1 MKPRL
6 AAQHELLQRYHKAWK
21 HAWRRRRQL
30 DSTARLPHETHFL
43 PAALALQETPVHPA
57 PRYLQWLIMA
67 FAGLALLWACI
78 GQVDVVA
85 TASGRIVPSGRSKII
100 QPHEVAVVK
109 AIHVRDGQ
117 TVMAGELLVELDSS
131 RTGADV
137 ERLGSDLLASQVDA
151 VRAQA
156 MLDAIDSQHAPADV
170 AGRLPQAGV
179 AQQQAANRWLAGQYQ
194 ELHSALAQQE
204 ALISQRSAEIHAAKQ
219 SASKLEQILPI
230 TQRITADYA
239 RLAEKGLVPK
249 HHYLNKQQEQMEQE
263 RQLTEQKSR
272 ITELASAHQAARQQ
286 RKTTLAQNRRAML
299 DLLHQSEQRA
309 AALQQE
315 LHKAQR
321 LDNLTRL
328 TAPVDGTVQQLAIHT
343 AGGVV
348 TEAQPLM
355 VLVPRD
361 QPVEIEAQLENKD
374 IGFVH
379 PGQDVSV
386 KVEAFN
392 FTKYGVLH
400 GTVLGL
406 SEDAIDDEK
415 RGLLYNLRIELKQK
429 HIRVGNED
437 LPLTPGMAVR
447 AEIKTDKQRVID
459 YFLSPLKRYVDESM
473 EER

>member
-1 MKPRL
+1 MSAHR
-6 AAQHELLQRYHKAWK
+6 ELLQRYRLAWN
-21 HAWRRRRQL
+21 HAWGLRHSL
-30 DSTARLPHETHFL
+30 DTTPRLPHEAQFL

-57 PRYLQWLIMA
+57 PRYLQWLIMT
-67 FAGLALLWACI
+67 LATLAVLWAVL

-85 TASGRIVPSGRSKII
+85 TANGRIVPSGRSKVI

-109 AIHVRDGQ
+109 AIHVTDGQ
-117 TVMAGELLVELDSS
+117 AVKAGDLLVELDPSQTS
-131 RTGADV
+131 ADV

-156 MLDAIDSQHAPADV
+156 MLDAITNQHPPTNV
-170 AGRLPQAGV
+170 AAKLPQASV
-179 AQQQAANRWLAGQYQ
+179 EQQQAANLWLQGQYQ
-194 ELHSALAQQE
+194 ELRSGLAQQE
-204 ALISQRSAEIHAAKQ
+204 AVIAQRSAEIQAARL
-219 SASKLEQILPI
+219 SASKLEQMLPI
-230 TQRITADYA
+230 TRRITSDYA
-239 RLAEKGLVPK
+239 RLAEQGLVPK

-263 RQLTEQKSR
+263 RQLTEQQSR
-272 ITELASAHQAARQQ
+272 ILELTSARQAAQQQ
-286 RKTTLAQNRRAML
+286 RETTLAQNRRAML
-299 DLLHQSEQRA
+299 DLLHQSEQKA

-315 LHKAQR
+315 LHKAER
-321 LDNLTRL
+321 LDSLTRL

-361 QPVEIEAQLENKD
+361 QPIEIEAQLENKD

-379 PGQDVSV
+379 PGQDVAV
-386 KVEAFN
+386 KIEAFN

-400 GTVLGL
+400 GKVLSL
-406 SEDAIDDEK
+406 SEDAIEDEK
-415 RGLLYNLRIELKQK
+415 RGLLYSLHIELNQN
-429 HIRVGNED
+429 HIRVGSED

-447 AEIKTDKQRVID
+447 AEIKTDRQRVID
-459 YFLSPLKRYVDESM
+459 YFLSPLKRYMDESL

>member
-1 MKPRL
+1 MSAHR
-6 AAQHELLQRYHKAWK
+6 ELLQRYRQVWS
-21 HAWRRRRQL
+21 HAWGLRHSL
-30 DSTARLPHETHFL
+30 DTTPRLPHEAQFL

-57 PRYLQWLIMA
+57 PRYLQWLIMT
-67 FAGLALLWACI
+67 LATLAVLWAVL

-85 TASGRIVPSGRSKII
+85 TANGRIVPSGRSKVI

-109 AIHVRDGQ
+109 AIHVIDGQ
-117 TVMAGELLVELDSS
+117 AVKAGDLLVELDPSQTS
-131 RTGADV
+131 ADV

-156 MLDAIDSQHAPADV
+156 MLDAIDSQHAPTDV
-170 AGRLPQAGV
+170 SAQLPQASV
-179 AQQQAANRWLAGQYQ
+179 EQQQAANLWLQGQYQ
-194 ELHSALAQQE
+194 ELRSGLAQQE
-204 ALISQRSAEIHAAKQ
+204 AVIAQRRAEIQAARQ
-219 SASKLEQILPI
+219 SASKLEQMLPI
-230 TQRITADYA
+230 TRRITSDYA
-239 RLAEKGLVPK
+239 RLAEQGLVPK

-263 RQLTEQKSR
+263 RQLAEQQSR
-272 ITELASAHQAARQQ
+272 ILELSSARQAAQQQ
-286 RKTTLAQNRRAML
+286 RETTLAQNRRAML
-299 DLLHQSEQRA
+299 DLLHQSEQKA

-315 LHKAQR
+315 LHKAER
-321 LDNLTRL
+321 LDSLTRL

-361 QPVEIEAQLENKD
+361 QPIEIEAQLENKD

-379 PGQDVSV
+379 PGQDVAV
-386 KVEAFN
+386 KIEAFN

-400 GTVLGL
+400 GKVLSL
-406 SEDAIDDEK
+406 SEDAIEDEK
-415 RGLLYNLRIELKQK
+415 RGLLYSLRIELNQN
-429 HIRVGNED
+429 HIRAGSED

-447 AEIKTDKQRVID
+447 AEIKTDRQRVID
-459 YFLSPLKRYVDESM
+459 YFLSPLKRYVDESI